1 MAAQFWMACTAALV
15 TSAAHAQTAP
25 PPLNWD
31 FDGRAVPGSVRVMPI
46 IAPIDVQLGNDTWV
60 GAGLSEIRQDLR
72 RERESMALDVPASI
86 AAALP
91 GAINGRVGSSWGGE
105 FSVGR
110 YRMGARRRLANHVGA
125 LSMVPALTDI
135 ATRGDEAS
143 TLFIWVE
150 EVNASPLS
158 AETFAGDIVVTG
170 AGPVVV
176 DHHVE
181 PYRVSATVGAALV
194 ASDGA
199 IVVRYVDHFEA
210 VLTDRGPSATGR
222 TIAQGLADELSLVWP
237 SDERLMDGMAFVD

>member
-1 MAAQFWMACTAALV
+1 
-15 TSAAHAQTAP
+15 
-25 PPLNWD
+25 
-31 FDGRAVPGSVRVMPI
+31 MPV
-46 IAPIDVQLGNDTWV
+46 IAPTDVQLGNDTWV
-60 GAGLSEIRQDLR
+60 GAGLSELRQDLR
-72 RERESMALDVPASI
+72 RERESMATDVPASI

-91 GAINGRVGSSWGGE
+91 GAINGRVGASWGGE

-110 YRMGARRRLANHVGA
+110 YRMGARRKLAHHVGA
-125 LSMVPALTDI
+125 LSMVPALTDA
-135 ATRGDEAS
+135 ATRGDDAS

-150 EVNASPLS
+150 QVNASPLS
-158 AETFAGDIVVTG
+158 AETFAGDIVVTE

-194 ASDGA
+194 ASDGQ

-210 VLTDRGPSATGR
+210 VLTDRGPGATGR

-237 SDERLMDGMAFVD
+237 SDERLMDGMALVD